1 MSWLHNTTVDPS
13 TAPLLA
19 EIARLQAQ
27 LDHANESIDEKLD
40 HLQENG
46 LGIVG
51 LTRKL
56 QDAKDKIAALED
68 EIARLTRREER
79 RQRRLARVRCQKC
92 LTKVNLQGL
101 DADER

>member
-1 MSWLHNTTVDPS
+1 MSWLNATAADPS

-40 HLQENG
+40 QLQDTG
-46 LGIVG
+46 FGVVG

-56 QDAKDKIAALED
+56 QDARDKIVTLHE
-68 EIARLTRREER
+68 EIARLNRREER

-92 LTKVNLQGL
+92 LTKVNLHNV